1 MNINSD
7 RAEVKEKTFFPSK
20 IPVYLM
26 YLLFLIPHRSDK
38 KWKYAVGFMTCG
50 IHLLA
55 FIVMIIRLYAIAKF
69 YQAVPAN
76 SCLYNTGSNIWFTNF
91 YLFVYL

>member
-7 RAEVKEKTFFPSK
+7 RAEVKEKTFFLSK

-26 YLLFLIPHRSDK
+26 YLLILIPHRSDK
-38 KWKYAVGFMTCG
+38 KWKYAVGNSPLCHCQVLPGCT
-50 IHLLA
+50 
-55 FIVMIIRLYAIAKF
+55 
-69 YQAVPAN
+69 AN
-76 SCLYNTGSNIWFTNF
+76 SCLYNTGSNIWFTNL